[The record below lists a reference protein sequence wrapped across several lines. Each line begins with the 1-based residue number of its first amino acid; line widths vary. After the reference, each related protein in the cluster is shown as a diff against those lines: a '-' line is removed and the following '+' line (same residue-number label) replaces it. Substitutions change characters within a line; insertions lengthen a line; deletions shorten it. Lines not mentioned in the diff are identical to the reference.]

1 MAAVIP
7 IGTTPQKIS
16 GTASKQYLIANDPS
30 SLSTVYIGQDSSV
43 STANYGIKLSPGSSL
58 TWQETSKEVWAVVAT
73 GSANITVTYEASA
86 AISGQV
92 FNLASVYPQLIQT
105 KVIPFTATGSGV
117 SVDTFLD
124 TQIIQ
129 GFAAVRIQISLNITT
144 AGTGLVGLGQGAYIS
159 FEGIQSVSTLTN
171 SITAYQETNSALWS
185 FGNPFGI
192 STLGLSSA
200 IQTYDFPVINTYLTS
215 SWIRYNTGT
224 NETAA
229 QGTITARVYGLYN
242 VVVPQERYQNY
253 TSGTRAPMRGIL
265 YQAAPTASV
274 SAADIDSQN
283 GLATL
288 SFAPATTGLTTV
300 TAVLNTYLTP
310 PNTIPLFRGALTTPG
325 TQSAGQ
331 TYQINLPNAPLNF
344 AANIAGTGTANY
356 SLIVTKV

>member
-58 TWQETSKEVWAVVAT
+58 TWQETTKEVWAVVAT
-73 GSANITVTYEASA
+73 GNASITVTYEASA

-92 FNLASVYPQLIQT
+92 SNLASVYPQLLQT
-105 KVIPFTATGSGV
+105 KVIPFTATGVGT

-124 TQIIQ
+124 PQLIQ
-129 GFAAVRIQISLNITT
+129 GYAAVRIQISLNITT
-144 AGTGLVGLGQGAYIS
+144 AGTGLVGLAQGAFIS
-159 FEGIQSVSTLTN
+159 FEGIQSNTILTN
-171 SITAYQETNSALWS
+171 STTGVQETNSALWS

-192 STLGLSSA
+192 STLGLSQA

-229 QGTITARVYGLYN
+229 VGTITARVYGLYN
-242 VVVPQERYQNY
+242 VVAPQERYQNY
-253 TSGTRAPMRGIL
+253 TSGTRNAQRGIL
-265 YQAAPTASV
+265 YQSSPTASV
-274 SAADIDSQN
+274 SATDLDSQN

-288 SFAPATTGLTTV
+288 TFAPATTGLTTV
-300 TAVLNTYLTP
+300 TAVLSTYVTP
-310 PNTIPLFRGALTTPG
+310 PTTVPLFRGALTNPG

-331 TYQINLPNAPLNF
+331 TYQIQLPNAPITF
-344 AANIAGTGTANY
+344 SANIAGTGTANY
-356 SLIVTKV
+356 SLIVTKQ